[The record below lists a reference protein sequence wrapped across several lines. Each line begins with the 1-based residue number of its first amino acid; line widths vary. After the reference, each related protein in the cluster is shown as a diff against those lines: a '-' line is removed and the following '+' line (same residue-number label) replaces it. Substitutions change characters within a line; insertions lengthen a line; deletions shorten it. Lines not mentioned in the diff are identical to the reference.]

1 MKYTV
6 TEHKGN
12 GYIARIHRPILT
24 EEERKKREDEVRRA
38 LVRFYIET
46 RGNK

>member
-6 TEHKGN
+6 TEHRTEK
-12 GYIARIHRPILT
+12 YIARIHRPILT

-46 RGNK
+46 RGKA